1 MRRGGRRDRSLSA
14 SDRAG
19 WQEQAR
25 HGCYSATGHQGA
37 LWASRLR
44 QAARTALAAFIGM
57 YAAARVPAAAAR
69 AAAAMPPPLAVSAR
83 AAAESGRLSKG
94 TEAAPVSAAAAL
106 ARPPGAAEA
115 GRVRGGGCDGDGGR
129 GG

>member
-1 MRRGGRRDRSLSA
+1 MPAIEQAGKSRRGTG
-14 SDRAG
+14 
-19 WQEQAR
+19 
-25 HGCYSATGHQGA
+25 ATQPPGKAQGA

-44 QAARTALAAFIGM
+44 QAACTALAAFIGM

-115 GRVRGGGCDGDGGR
+115 GRVCSGGCDGDGGR